1 LTNVDHICEELE
13 AWLNFPS
20 AVFLWEIEAIQ
31 NWSLDLLEL
40 HRRHMAPVLRSTE
53 YLLTEG

>member
-40 HRRHMAPVLRSTE
+40 QRRHMAPVLRSTE
-53 YLLTEG
+53 